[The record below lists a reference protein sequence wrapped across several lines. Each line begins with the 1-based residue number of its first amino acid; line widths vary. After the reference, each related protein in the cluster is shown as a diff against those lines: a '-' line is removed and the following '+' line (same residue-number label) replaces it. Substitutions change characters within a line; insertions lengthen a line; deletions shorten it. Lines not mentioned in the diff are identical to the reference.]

1 MLPAVCYPEDV
12 RSKPPASSSVGL
24 AVRVG
29 SGARPTAY
37 ARAVLDVVDR
47 IPAGRVLTYGDVAEL
62 LGRGSPRTVGT
73 VLSDHGRE
81 VPWQRVVQA
90 SGRPAEPHLQEALRL
105 LAAEGCPRRG
115 EKVDLAA
122 ARWDGG
128 DLAGELAAGGPG
140 AGG

>member
-1 MLPAVCYPEDV
+1 VT
-12 RSKPPASSSVGL
+12 RPPSASAGL
-24 AVRVG
+24 AVRAG

-47 IPAGRVLTYGDVAEL
+47 IPAGKVMTYGDVAEL
-62 LGRGSPRTVGT
+62 MGRGSPRTVGT

-105 LAAEGCPRRG
+105 LAAEGCPLRG
-115 EKVDLAA
+115 ERVDLAA

-128 DLAGELAAGGPG
+128 ELRDGTADGG
-140 AGG
+140 